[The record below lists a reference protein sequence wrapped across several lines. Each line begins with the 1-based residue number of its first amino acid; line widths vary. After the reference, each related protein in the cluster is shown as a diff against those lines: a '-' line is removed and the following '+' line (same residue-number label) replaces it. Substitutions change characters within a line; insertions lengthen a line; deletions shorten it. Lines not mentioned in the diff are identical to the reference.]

1 MKTIRTKVYQFNEL
15 NEQAKQT
22 AIENYRNSHNDD
34 MQFSYDEAYE
44 TVKKFNDVFNINEG
58 RTSWLDY
65 SINHIDDSI
74 LELSGLRLQKYIWN
88 NFNKDLFK
96 PKYLGCIGDNKV
108 IKHRMS
114 KTHYYDMK
122 KGARVNSSNFIYSNI
137 QKDNSCVLTG
147 VCYDD
152 DMLQPIYEY
161 LDKKDFSNDTTN
173 FDSLIGDCFYA
184 IEKSLENEQDYRNS
198 DSYII
203 EQIEENSLEF
213 LAGGQLFN
221 Y

>member
-15 NEQAKQT
+15 NEQAQQT
-22 AIENYRNSHNDD
+22 AIEHYRNSHNDD
-34 MQFSYDEAYE
+34 MQFSYDDAYE

-58 RTSWLDY
+58 RTSWLNY
-65 SINHIDDSI
+65 SINHIDDNI
-74 LELSGLRLQKYIWN
+74 LELSGLRLQKYLWN
-88 NFNKDLFK
+88 NFKNDLFEGKYYSLWSTIDFPFNKAHNK
-96 PKYLGCIGDNKV
+96 PYPALKQRHSKV
-108 IKHRMS
+108 LLS
-114 KTHYYDMK
+114 
-122 KGARVNSSNFIYSNI
+122 
-137 QKDNSCVLTG
+137 NSCVLTG

-173 FDSLIGDCFYA
+173 FEGLIGDCFYA

-203 EQIEENSLEF
+203 EQIEENNLEF